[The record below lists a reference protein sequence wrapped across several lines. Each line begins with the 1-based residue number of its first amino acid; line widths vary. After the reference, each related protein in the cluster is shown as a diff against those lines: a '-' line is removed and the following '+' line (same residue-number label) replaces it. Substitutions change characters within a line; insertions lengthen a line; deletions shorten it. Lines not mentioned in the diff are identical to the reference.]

1 MGNSLLETKVA
12 GAAAFAKF
20 MTVLQAV
27 ADAQQPPTAAALA
40 RACGYPRPTV
50 YRIRP
55 RWPSRAC

>member
-40 RACGYPRPTV
+40 RACGIPGPRS
-50 YRIRP
+50 IGSWP